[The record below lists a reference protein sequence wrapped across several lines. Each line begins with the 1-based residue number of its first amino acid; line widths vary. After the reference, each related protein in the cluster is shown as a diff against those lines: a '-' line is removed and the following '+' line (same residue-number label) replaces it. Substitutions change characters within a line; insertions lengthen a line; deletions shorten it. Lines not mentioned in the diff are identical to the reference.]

1 MQPAVLAVRWG
12 PDKAETGMTTK
23 VKRPVRSDG
32 PDVSILIAA
41 WQAEEFLVRSIENAL
56 AQEGVSVEVIVV
68 DDASTDNSFGV
79 ARAMADRDGRVTA
92 LRLAENAGPS
102 GARNAALAQAR
113 GTWIAVLDA
122 DDRMVPR
129 RLQRMIA
136 LAGKVEAEGGGADIV
151 LGNLAEV
158 DELGQPLSDE
168 PFITD
173 PDAPLRLT
181 AEQFLAGNLRVVGGH
196 NLGYLKP
203 IVRRAFLEREGISYD
218 RDLRNGEDFHLVL
231 CCLLSGAKV
240 WFSPDPDYLYTR
252 RRGSISNVSAIDHLN
267 ALIRAETDM
276 LVHPA
281 LTPELRELLDK
292 RRRSLIDLRTT
303 ETILQAL
310 KARRIG
316 RAREALAARPRA
328 AVLVLRQLSEGLLR
342 RLRRA

>member
-1 MQPAVLAVRWG
+1 MATRMKKPAVA
-12 PDKAETGMTTK
+12 
-23 VKRPVRSDG
+23 DG

-41 WQAEEFLVRSIENAL
+41 WQAEAYLARSIENAL
-56 AQEGVSVEVIVV
+56 MQEGVTVEVIVV
-68 DDASTDNSFGV
+68 DDASTDDTYGV
-79 ARAMADRDGRVTA
+79 ARAMADRDRRVTA
-92 LRLAENAGPS
+92 LRLPENAGPA

-113 GTWIAVLDA
+113 GTWVAVLDA

-136 LAGKVEAEGGGADIV
+136 LAERVGPENVEAAGGGVDIV

-158 DELGQPLSDE
+158 DETGQPLADE

-173 PDAPLRLT
+173 PAAPVRLT
-181 AEQFLAGNLRVVGGH
+181 AERFLAGNLRAVGGH

-203 IVRRAFLEREGISYD
+203 LVRRAFLEREGISYD
-218 RDLRNGEDFHLVL
+218 SNLRNGEDFHLVL
-231 CCLLSGAKV
+231 CCLLSGAEV

-252 RRGSISNVSAIDHLN
+252 RKGSVSATSSIDDLN

-281 LTPELRELLDK
+281 LTPELRELLD
-292 RRRSLIDLRTT
+292 RRRRGLIDLRTT
-303 ETILQAL
+303 ETVLQAL

-316 RAREALAARPRA
+316 RARAALAARPRA
-328 AVLVLRQLSEGLLR
+328 AALVLRQLSEGLWR

>member
-1 MQPAVLAVRWG
+1 MATRMKKPAVA
-12 PDKAETGMTTK
+12 
-23 VKRPVRSDG
+23 DG

-41 WQAEEFLVRSIENAL
+41 FQAEAYLVRSIENAL
-56 AQEGVSVEVIVV
+56 MQDGVTVEVIVV
-68 DDASTDNSFGV
+68 DDASTDDTYGV

-92 LRLAENAGPS
+92 LRLPENAGPA

-113 GTWIAVLDA
+113 GTWVAVLDA

-136 LAGKVEAEGGGADIV
+136 LAEKVGADGDGVDIV

-158 DELGQPLSDE
+158 DETGQPLADE

-173 PDAPLRLT
+173 PDAPVRLT
-181 AEQFLAGNLRVVGGH
+181 AERFLAGNLRAVGGH

-203 IVRRAFLEREGISYD
+203 LVRRAFLEREGISYD
-218 RDLRNGEDFHLVL
+218 SDLRNGEDFHLVL
-231 CCLLSGAKV
+231 CCLLSGAEV

-252 RRGSISNVSAIDHLN
+252 RKGSVSAASAIDHLN
-267 ALIRAETDM
+267 ALIRAEMDL

-281 LTPELRELLDK
+281 LTPELRELLD
-292 RRRSLIDLRTT
+292 RRRRGLIDLRTT
-303 ETILQAL
+303 ETVLQAL

-316 RAREALAARPRA
+316 RARAALAARPRA
-328 AVLVLRQLSEGLLR
+328 TALVLRQLSEGLWR